1 MSAPRCKPGDLALV
15 IKGRQTGKT
24 VSVLRAA
31 DKDEVL
37 EAIRKVLGIR
47 FADVANQGQLWAI
60 DLPITWSGMGAS
72 GKSCMVAFAPDDNL
86 LPINPDQQIKQEHK
100 KEEPV
105 V

>member
-15 IKGRQTGKT
+15 IRGKQTGKT

-37 EAIRKVLGIR
+37 EAIRKVLGVR

-60 DLPITWSGMGAS
+60 DLPITWSGMGTNLAV
-72 GKSCMVAFAPDDNL
+72 CMVAFAPDDNL
-86 LPINPDQQIKQEHK
+86 LPINPDQQTKLEHK